1 MKKQKVANVA
11 KVSEAGKVGDRLGK
25 RFTVGTVEG
34 WAGHGEELEFIWTRC
49 SSSNGFYAEE
59 CHCPTHA

>member
-1 MKKQKVANVA
+1 MVIFLLLIFILKIILLKKQKVVNVA

-34 WAGHGEELEFIWTRC
+34 WAGHGEELEFI
-49 SSSNGFYAEE
+49 
-59 CHCPTHA
+59 

>member
-1 MKKQKVANVA
+1 MVIFLLLIFILKIILLKKQKVANVA

-34 WAGHGEELEFIWTRC
+34 WAGHGEELEFI
-49 SSSNGFYAEE
+49 
-59 CHCPTHA
+59 

>member
-1 MKKQKVANVA
+1 MVIFLLLIFIIKIILLKKQKVVNVA

-34 WAGHGEELEFIWTRC
+34 WAGHGEELEFI
-49 SSSNGFYAEE
+49 
-59 CHCPTHA
+59 